1 LYLDVTGR
9 NDWSST
15 LPTENNSYFY
25 PSVSLSGV
33 ITDALKMNSKIL
45 SFAKIRLGWA
55 QVGSDTDPYRL
66 TQVFDP
72 TVQWDATT
80 PLFTEQGTI
89 ASSGLRPERTTGK
102 EIGTDLRFLGGR
114 IGLDVTLYE
123 QTTEDQIISVAVSRA
138 TGYDSKLLNAGK
150 VRNRGVEIVL
160 NGAVIDKPN
169 FGWDVSINYARNR
182 NTVLELFTDENG
194 NELETIVLHSRRG
207 LSLEARVGE
216 PFGTLF
222 GSGYARVPD
231 GEFAGQVVYDGGVPV
246 KDPNLKVL
254 GNVTPDWIGGI
265 NNSLRFG
272 PVTISALIDA
282 KIGGEI
288 AEESTSI
295 AHQTGVAPLTVLGRE
310 EGVIGLGAMNIGDA
324 ENPVYV
330 ANDVVAPTRNVV
342 GALSVR
348 YANEGAIFDASYVKL
363 REASIRFQLPAK
375 VTDKLGFIRGASVSV
390 IGRNLAMLYS
400 NHENIDPEFNV
411 YGGNLQG
418 ALFYTTIPSTRSVGV
433 NLNLTF

>member
-1 LYLDVTGR
+1 DVTGR

-15 LPTENNSYFY
+15 LPVENNSYFY
-25 PSVSLSGV
+25 PSFSLSGV
-33 ITDALKMNSKIL
+33 LTDALNIKSKIL
-45 SFAKIRLGWA
+45 SYAKIRAGWA

-72 TVQWDATT
+72 TTSWNPTT

-123 QTTEDQIISVAVSRA
+123 QTTTDQIISVAVSRA
-138 TGYDSKLLNAGK
+138 TGYESKLLNAGK
-150 VRNRGVEIVL
+150 IRNRGVEIVL
-160 NGAVIDKPN
+160 NGSVIDNPK
-169 FGWDVSINYARNR
+169 FGWDVSLNYARNR

-207 LSLEARVGE
+207 LSLEARKGQ

-222 GSGYARVPD
+222 GSGYERVEG
-231 GEFAGQVVYDGGVPV
+231 GEFDGQVVYQDGIPV

-254 GNVTPDWIGGI
+254 GNTTPDWIGGI
-265 NNSLRFG
+265 NNAFRIG

-282 KIGGEI
+282 KIGGDI
-288 AEESTSI
+288 AEESSSI
-295 AHQTGVAPLTVLGRE
+295 AHQTGVAPMTEIGRE
-310 EGVIGLGAMNIGDA
+310 EGVIGIGVMNIGDA
-324 ENPVYV
+324 ENPEYV
-330 ANDVVAPTRNVV
+330 PNDVVAPTRNVV

-348 YANEGAIFDASYVKL
+348 FANEGAIFDASYVKL
-363 REASIRFQLPAK
+363 REASIRYQLPAK
-375 VTDKLGFIRGASVSV
+375 ITDKLGFIRGASISI

-400 NHENIDPEFNV
+400 NHENVDPEFNI

-418 ALFYTTIPSTRSVGV
+418 ALFYTTIPSTRSFGL